1 MPHPITKPALT
12 RLIKDA
18 SFDTIQISGLVYEE
32 MRGKLINH
40 VRHIIDTSLIYMEHA
55 QLKTLS
61 VDNVVSAL
69 PAYPILGGEHHKS
82 IKTCKKSPK
91 KSGKKSAKKA
101 PKKSA
106 KKAEEDE
113 SDKEQGDGEQG
124 DGEQDDIEKCFYF
137 PKQSF
142 RHFVVSLIEG
152 PVRVSSDALALLQ
165 IESEH
170 FLLKLASQAAELM
183 RHAGRATL
191 QPKDVNRANLLA
203 TSCSQNVN
211 LSVSKMASLTH
222 GIEKQ
227 LEKMGKTG
235 KKKETAEN
243 LNTVLNVVGQAL
255 VNKAESIAKKST
267 VATRDVETA
276 VRLILPD
283 EMPTYASKNVDKII
297 KNPLL
302 SADTVGELF
311 HKDVSENA
319 KAHLA
324 AVLEY
329 VTAELVRNMDE
340 KEEDDQINNLFKNL
354 GLFTFHK

>member
-18 SFDTIQISGLVYEE
+18 SFDTIQISGLIHEE
-32 MRGKLINH
+32 MRGKLKNH
-40 VRHIIDTSLIYMEHA
+40 VQHIIDTSLIYMEHA

-69 PAYPILGGEHHKS
+69 PAYPILGDEHHKS

-91 KSGKKSAKKA
+91 KSGKKAEE
-101 PKKSA
+101 
-106 KKAEEDE
+106 EEDE
-113 SDKEQGDGEQG
+113 SEGDGEQG
-124 DGEQDDIEKCFYF
+124 DGEQGDIEKCFYF
-137 PKQSF
+137 PKQAF

-165 IESEH
+165 IEAEH

-203 TSCSQNVN
+203 ASCSQNLN

-227 LEKMGKTG
+227 LEKMEKTG

-243 LNTVLNVVGQAL
+243 LNTVLNVLGQAL

-276 VRLILPD
+276 VRLILPGD
-283 EMPTYASKNVDKII
+283 MSTHASKNVDKII

-340 KEEDDQINNLFKNL
+340 KEEDDQINDLFKNL

>member
-18 SFDTIQISGLVYEE
+18 SFDTIQISGLIYEE
-32 MRGKLINH
+32 MRGKLKNH
-40 VRHIIDTSLIYMEHA
+40 VQHIIDTSLIYMEHA

-69 PAYPILGGEHHKS
+69 PAYPILGDEHHKS
-82 IKTCKKSPK
+82 IKTCKKSAK
-91 KSGKKSAKKA
+91 KSGKKAEE
-101 PKKSA
+101 
-106 KKAEEDE
+106 EEDE
-113 SDKEQGDGEQG
+113 SEGDGEQG
-124 DGEQDDIEKCFYF
+124 DGEQGDIEKCFYF
-137 PKQSF
+137 PKQAF

-165 IESEH
+165 IEAEH

-203 TSCSQNVN
+203 ASCSQNLN

-222 GIEKQ
+222 DIEKQ

-243 LNTVLNVVGQAL
+243 LNTVLNVLGQAL

-276 VRLILPD
+276 VRLILPGD
-283 EMPTYASKNVDKII
+283 MSTHASKNVDKII

-340 KEEDDQINNLFKNL
+340 KEEDDQINDLFKNL

>member
-91 KSGKKSAKKA
+91 KSGKKAG
-101 PKKSA
+101 KKSA
-106 KKAEEDE
+106 KKAEEEEDE
-113 SDKEQGDGEQG
+113 SDGEQG
-124 DGEQDDIEKCFYF
+124 SDQDDIEKCFYF
-137 PKQSF
+137 PKQAF
-142 RHFVVSLIEG
+142 RHFVISLIEG
-152 PVRVSSDALALLQ
+152 PVRISSDGLALLQ
-165 IESEH
+165 IEAEH
-170 FLLKLASQAAELM
+170 FLLKLASQAAKLM
-183 RHAGRATL
+183 QHAGRATL
-191 QPKDVNRANLLA
+191 QPKDLHLA
-203 TSCSQNVN
+203 SSLAASCSQNVN
-211 LSVSKMASLTH
+211 LSVSKMASLTR
-222 GIEKQ
+222 GDLGES
-227 LEKMGKTG
+227 GNT
-235 KKKETAEN
+235 EN
-243 LNTVLNVVGQAL
+243 LNTVLNVMGQAL

-276 VRLILPD
+276 VRLILPGD
-283 EMPTYASKNVDKII
+283 LPTDANKFAAKI
-297 KNPLL
+297 KNPLI
-302 SADTVGELF
+302 SADAVGELF

-324 AVLEY
+324 AVLSYMMAHLAAMER
-329 VTAELVRNMDE
+329 ARNRGE
-340 KEEDDQINNLFKNL
+340 EEDDDYEYINKLFKNL

>member
-1 MPHPITKPALT
+1 MPHPITKPALN

-18 SFDTIQISGLVYEE
+18 SFDTIQISGLIHEE
-32 MRGKLINH
+32 MRGKLKNH
-40 VRHIIDTSLIYMEHA
+40 VQHIIDTSLIYMEHA

-69 PAYPILGGEHHKS
+69 PAYPILGDEHHKS

-91 KSGKKSAKKA
+91 KSPKKSG
-101 PKKSA
+101 KKSA
-106 KKAEEDE
+106 KKAEEEEDE
-113 SDKEQGDGEQG
+113 SDKEQG

-137 PKQSF
+137 PKQAF
-142 RHFVVSLIEG
+142 RHFVISLIEG

-165 IESEH
+165 IEAEH
-170 FLLKLASQAAELM
+170 FLLKLASQAADLM

-191 QPKDVNRANLLA
+191 QLKDVNRANLLA
-203 TSCSQNVN
+203 ASCSQNVN

-243 LNTVLNVVGQAL
+243 LNTVLNVLGQAL

-276 VRLILPD
+276 VRLILPS
-283 EMPTYASKNVDKII
+283 EISTYASKNVAKII

-311 HKDVSENA
+311 HKNVSENA

-340 KEEDDQINNLFKNL
+340 KEEDEQINNLFKNL

>member
-1 MPHPITKPALT
+1 M
-12 RLIKDA
+12 
-18 SFDTIQISGLVYEE
+18 Q
-32 MRGKLINH
+32 
-40 VRHIIDTSLIYMEHA
+40 
-55 QLKTLS
+55 
-61 VDNVVSAL
+61 
-69 PAYPILGGEHHKS
+69 
-82 IKTCKKSPK
+82 
-91 KSGKKSAKKA
+91 
-101 PKKSA
+101 
-106 KKAEEDE
+106 
-113 SDKEQGDGEQG
+113 
-124 DGEQDDIEKCFYF
+124 
-137 PKQSF
+137 
-142 RHFVVSLIEG
+142 
-152 PVRVSSDALALLQ
+152 
-165 IESEH
+165 
-170 FLLKLASQAAELM
+170 
-183 RHAGRATL
+183 HAGRATL

-203 TSCSQNVN
+203 ASCSQNVN

-235 KKKETAEN
+235 EKKETAEN

-283 EMPTYASKNVDKII
+283 EMPTYASKNVAKII

-340 KEEDDQINNLFKNL
+340 KEEDDQINDLFKNL